1 MKAIKLNFRHSVKT
15 MREQLARHNES
26 VAVSNV
32 NSEVVYE
39 ICEPNDK
46 DGRFTKSC
54 GVFYTSKGC
63 TDYINMRNGLF
74 DGY

>member
-1 MKAIKLNFRHSVKT
+1 MIMKAIKLNYRHSVKT
-15 MREQLARHNES
+15 MCEQLARHNES
-26 VAVSNV
+26 VSISNV
-32 NSEVVYE
+32 NNEVVYE
-39 ICEPNDK
+39 ICEPND
-46 DGRFTKSC
+46 GGLTKTC